1 MNKREVM
8 FRKGDQVQKESEE
21 ALVRIQRKVNH
32 MDEQGVL
39 VLGELD
45 RQINKMDE
53 IYEKMND
60 TESTLER
67 AEKHLKYFAKQVY
80 TDRILI
86 CLLIVIGLAIL
97 VIIILAIAGKTPKQ
111 QNGTVS

>member
-1 MNKREVM
+1 MQM
-8 FRKGDQVQKESEE
+8 ESEF
-21 ALVRIQRKVNH
+21 ALARIQKKVAH
-32 MDEQGVL
+32 MDEQGAL
-39 VLGELD
+39 VLSELD

-53 IYEKMND
+53 IYQKMND

-97 VIIILAIAGKTPKQ
+97 VIIILAIAGKTPNQ
-111 QNGTVS
+111 QNGTVA